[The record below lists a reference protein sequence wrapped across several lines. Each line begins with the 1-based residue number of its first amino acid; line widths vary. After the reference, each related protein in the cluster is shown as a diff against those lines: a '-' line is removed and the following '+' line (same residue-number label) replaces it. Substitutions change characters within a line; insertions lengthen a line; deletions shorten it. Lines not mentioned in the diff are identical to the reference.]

1 MNIKSNEKKENSTIE
16 LVIQVGADEF
26 NAAIDKVYN
35 RQKKNITLPG
45 FRKGKAPRKMVEAMY
60 GAEVF
65 YEDAIEEAYPAAYSA
80 ALEEAGIE
88 PVAYPKLEIQEVGK
102 DGFTFKAVVTVKP
115 EVKVKDYKGMTAPKA
130 DVQVTDAD
138 VKAELKTYIDRAS
151 RLVTVDREAKKGDTV
166 VIDFEGFKD
175 GVAFEGGKGENYSLE
190 LGSGSF
196 VPGFED
202 QLIGAE
208 AGDEKDLD
216 ITFPEDYAA
225 DLAGAAVVFKVKVHE
240 VKERQEPT
248 VDDEFA
254 KDVSEFD
261 TLAELEKSLREKLEK
276 TRKERADQEFENALV
291 QQLVDNMECEVP
303 EAMVEYQADQM
314 VQDYANRVQS
324 QGFRFED
331 YLNMMGTTLDQMRQQ
346 AKESAGRQVRQ
357 NLALE
362 AVADAE
368 GFEIT
373 DDEVEAEIARLAGE
387 YDMEADQVRAAVP
400 VEDLKHD
407 LRGKKA
413 VELIVSTAKVGE
425 APKKAAKKPAKKEEA
440 GEEKKPAA
448 KKTTKK
454 AEAGEK
460 KPAAKKTAK
469 KTEDVEAADEE
480 KSAKKSAAK
489 KTVKKTE
496 E

>member
-196 VPGFED
+196 IPGFEE
-202 QLIGAE
+202 QLVGTK
-208 AGDEKDLD
+208 AGDEKELNV
-216 ITFPEDYAA
+216 TFPEDYHAA
-225 DLAGAAVVFKVKVHE
+225 ELAGKPVVFKVKVHE
-240 VKERQEPT
+240 VKAKELPE

-261 TLAELEKSLREKLEK
+261 TLADFKKDLGEKL
-276 TRKERADQEFENALV
+276 KERRETQNQRDFEAALMEQV
-291 QQLVDNMECEVP
+291 MDNMEVEIP
-303 EAMVEYQADQM
+303 DAMVEYEADNLVNDMAQRIQAQGIPFDQ
-314 VQDYANRVQS
+314 
-324 QGFRFED
+324 
-331 YLNMMGTTLDQMRQQ
+331 YLAMTGMTMDIMREQ
-346 AKESAGRQVRQ
+346 AKAAALERVRRE
-357 NLALE
+357 LALG
-362 AVADAE
+362 AIVAAE
-368 GFEIT
+368 NIT
-373 DDEVEAEIARLAGE
+373 ISDEELEEEYKRLAE
-387 YDMEADQVRAAVP
+387 QYHMEVDKVKAAVTADSIRK
-400 VEDLKHD
+400 EQSYH
-407 LRGKKA
+407 KA
-413 VELIVSTAKVGE
+413 EHVVYDSAKVG
-425 APKKAAKKPAKKEEA
+425 KAPAKKKSTKKKAEESA
-440 GEEKKPAA
+440 EGEEKP
-448 KKTTKK
+448 
-454 AEAGEK
+454 
-460 KPAAKKTAK
+460 KKTARKGTSRK
-469 KTEDVEAADEE
+469 KVEETAEAAVE
-480 KSAKKSAAK
+480 
-489 KTVKKTE
+489 KTE

>member
-202 QLIGAE
+202 QLIGAK

-216 ITFPEDYAA
+216 ITFPEDYHK
-225 DLAGAAVVFKVKVHE
+225 DLAGKAVVFKVKVHE
-240 VKERQEPT
+240 VKEKEIPAL
-248 VDDEFA
+248 DDEFA

-261 TLAELEKSLREKLEK
+261 TLKDLKADLKKKIAAEREETVK
-276 TRKERADQEFENALV
+276 RAFEDAL
-291 QQLVDNMECEVP
+291 MEQVAENITADVP
-303 EAMVEYQADQM
+303 DAMVEAQSRQFLDNFKMQLAQQGLQYDQYMKATGMDEAQLLAD
-314 VQDYANRVQS
+314 
-324 QGFRFED
+324 
-331 YLNMMGTTLDQMRQQ
+331 
-346 AKESAGRQVRQ
+346 AKEPALKQVRMD
-357 NLALE
+357 LAMAAIIKE
-362 AVADAE
+362 ENIDA
-368 GFEIT
+368 T
-373 DDEVEAEIARLAGE
+373 DEEVEAEFQR
-387 YDMEADQVRAAVP
+387 MADQYGMDLETVKKYLQAEQVKDQLKSQKAIAV
-400 VEDLKHD
+400 VVDSATAV
-407 LRGKKA
+407 KA
-413 VELIVSTAKVGE
+413 E
-425 APKKAAKKPAKKEEA
+425 KKPAKKTAKKAEDAEGEEA
-440 GEEKKPAA
+440 AEEKPAKKTTRKKADEDGEEKKPA
-448 KKTTKK
+448 KKATKK
-454 AEAGEK
+454 A
-460 KPAAKKTAK
+460 AAKK
-469 KTEDVEAADEE
+469 EE
-480 KSAKKSAAK
+480 ETPAESK
-489 KTVKKTE
+489 
-496 E
+496 

>member
-35 RQKKNITLPG
+35 KQKKNIALPG

-60 GAEVF
+60 GTEVF
-65 YEDAIEEAYPAAYSA
+65 YEDAIEEAYPAAYTA
-80 ALEEAGIE
+80 ALEETGID

-102 DGFTFKAVVTVKP
+102 DGFAFKATVTVKP

-130 DVQVTDAD
+130 DVKVTAAD
-138 VKAELKTYIDRAS
+138 VKAELQTYIDRAS
-151 RLVTVDREAKKGDTV
+151 RLVTVDRAAKKGDTV

-175 GVAFEGGKGENYSLE
+175 GVAFDGGKAENYSLE

-202 QLIGAE
+202 QLIGAK
-208 AGDEKDLD
+208 AGDEKDID
-216 ITFPEDYAA
+216 ITFPEDYTA

-254 KDVSEFD
+254 KDVSEFE
-261 TLAELEKSLREKLEK
+261 TLADLKKDLSDKLKK
-276 TRKERADQEFENALV
+276 TRQEQADKEFENALI
-291 QQLVDNMECEVP
+291 QQVIDNMECDVP
-303 EAMVEYQADQM
+303 EAMIEYQADKM
-314 VQDYANRVQS
+314 VEDYSMRIQA
-324 QGFRFED
+324 QGFKFED
-331 YLNMMGTTLDQMRQQ
+331 YLNMMGTTLDQMRKQ
-346 AKESAGRQVRQ
+346 AKEGAGRSVRT

-362 AVADAE
+362 AVAEAE

-373 DDEVEAEIARLAGE
+373 DADVDAEIKKLADE
-387 YDMEADQVRAAVP
+387 YDMEEDQVRAAVP

-407 LRGKKA
+407 LLNKKA
-413 VELIVSTAKVGE
+413 IELIVSTAK
-425 APKKAAKKPAKKEEA
+425 A
-440 GEEKKPAA
+440 EKK
-448 KKTTKK
+448 
-454 AEAGEK
+454 
-460 KPAAKKTAK
+460 AKKTAK
-469 KTEDVEAADEE
+469 KADAAEETEKAEEVEEAPKQDEE
-480 KSAKKSAAK
+480 
-489 KTVKKTE
+489 
-496 E
+496 

>member
-190 LGSGSF
+190 LGSHTF
-196 VPGFED
+196 VPGFEE
-202 QLIGAE
+202 QLVGVK

-216 ITFPEDYAA
+216 VTFPEDYHK
-225 DLAGAAVVFKVKVHE
+225 DLAGKAVVFKVKVHE
-240 VKERQEPT
+240 VKEKEVPAL
-248 VDDEFA
+248 DDEFA

-261 TLAELEKSLREKLEK
+261 TLKDLKADLKKKITAEREETAK
-276 TRKERADQEFENALV
+276 RAFEDALMEQV
-291 QQLVDNMECEVP
+291 ADNITADVP
-303 EAMVEYQADQM
+303 DAMVEAQARQYLDNFKMQLAQQGIQYDQYM
-314 VQDYANRVQS
+314 KATGMDEAKLI
-324 QGFRFED
+324 ED
-331 YLNMMGTTLDQMRQQ
+331 
-346 AKESAGRQVRQ
+346 AKEPALKQVRMD
-357 NLALE
+357 LAMAAIIKE
-362 AVADAE
+362 ENIDA
-368 GFEIT
+368 T
-373 DDEVEAEIARLAGE
+373 DEEVEAEFQKMADQYGMDLE
-387 YDMEADQVRAAVP
+387 TVKKYLHADQVKDQLKSQKAIAV
-400 VEDLKHD
+400 VVDS
-407 LRGKKA
+407 A
-413 VELIVSTAKVGE
+413 T
-425 APKKAAKKPAKKEEA
+425 AAKPE
-440 GEEKKPAA
+440 
-448 KKTTKK
+448 
-454 AEAGEK
+454 
-460 KPAAKKTAK
+460 KKTAK
-469 KTEDVEAADEE
+469 K
-480 KSAKKSAAK
+480 SSKKNLSGRDGSDHIDRLCIVVSSLYDTAF
-489 KTVKKTE
+489 
-496 E
+496 